1 MNYIIETERFK
12 LRELTLD
19 DTEKLE
25 LVLSDPQFQEED
37 QSEVPHSSARETRLF
52 PLRVKAQE

>member
-25 LVLSDPQFQEED
+25 LVLSDPQF
-37 QSEVPHSSARETRLF
+37 
-52 PLRVKAQE
+52 